1 MGKIT
6 ASRQITEGVIW
17 KQILIFFFPILL
29 GTFFQQMYNTVDTII
44 VGRFVST
51 RALAAVGTTGPLVN
65 MFSGFF
71 TGLSSGAT
79 VILAQFYGANDPK
92 GVDRTLHTG
101 FSLSLILGLL
111 VTAVG
116 CGLGPTILTWMQTPE
131 ECLEM
136 AGTYLRIYFAGSLAS
151 MVYNMEAG
159 ILRAMGDSRTPVY
172 SLAAACIVAALLSGK
187 AAAWLYDGYLAE
199 RLQTAVSDTLRQK
212 LQTFAELLDRIDP
225 TDTITG
231 AAGDALRTV
240 MVALLTMVAFLV
252 IFLVAMV
259 IVRALAKL
267 TRNVNR
273 VPVVGG
279 VNRVLG
285 GVLGAAEAFLLC
297 YLIGMAAAVLITFS
311 ENEWSW
317 LNTAVVQKSTILNW
331 FVQFEFPV

>member
-1 MGKIT
+1 MRDIFT
-6 ASRQITEGVIW
+6 PSLIWDLALIAVILFVM
-17 KQILIFFFPILL
+17 IRSVGRGFVSSFIHLL
-29 GTFFQQMYNTVDTII
+29 G
-44 VGRFVST
+44 
-51 RALAAVGTTGPLVN
+51 
-65 MFSGFF
+65 
-71 TGLSSGAT
+71 
-79 VILAQFYGANDPK
+79 
-92 GVDRTLHTG
+92 
-101 FSLSLILGLL
+101 
-111 VTAVG
+111 
-116 CGLGPTILTWMQTPE
+116 
-131 ECLEM
+131 
-136 AGTYLRIYFAGSLAS
+136 
-151 MVYNMEAG
+151 
-159 ILRAMGDSRTPVY
+159 
-172 SLAAACIVAALLSGK
+172 LAAACIVAALLSGK

-279 VNRVLG
+279 V
-285 GVLGAAEAFLLC
+285 LGAAEAFLLC
-297 YLIGMAAAVLITFS
+297 YLIGRAAAVLITFS

>member
-1 MGKIT
+1 MRDIFTPSLIWDLALT
-6 ASRQITEGVIW
+6 AVILFVM
-17 KQILIFFFPILL
+17 IRSVGRGFVSSFIHLL
-29 GTFFQQMYNTVDTII
+29 G
-44 VGRFVST
+44 
-51 RALAAVGTTGPLVN
+51 
-65 MFSGFF
+65 
-71 TGLSSGAT
+71 
-79 VILAQFYGANDPK
+79 
-92 GVDRTLHTG
+92 
-101 FSLSLILGLL
+101 
-111 VTAVG
+111 
-116 CGLGPTILTWMQTPE
+116 
-131 ECLEM
+131 
-136 AGTYLRIYFAGSLAS
+136 
-151 MVYNMEAG
+151 
-159 ILRAMGDSRTPVY
+159 
-172 SLAAACIVAALLSGK
+172 LAAACIVAALLSGK

-231 AAGDALRTV
+231 AAGDALR
-240 MVALLTMVAFLV
+240 TMVAFLV

>member
-1 MGKIT
+1 MAEGLGRRSEMG
-6 ASRQITEGVIW
+6 EGCPEWNGGSARDKMELCRHNDENPRKERKGGGKMRDIFTPSLIWDLALIAVILFVM
-17 KQILIFFFPILL
+17 IRSVGRGFVSSFIRLL
-29 GTFFQQMYNTVDTII
+29 G
-44 VGRFVST
+44 
-51 RALAAVGTTGPLVN
+51 
-65 MFSGFF
+65 
-71 TGLSSGAT
+71 
-79 VILAQFYGANDPK
+79 
-92 GVDRTLHTG
+92 
-101 FSLSLILGLL
+101 
-111 VTAVG
+111 
-116 CGLGPTILTWMQTPE
+116 
-131 ECLEM
+131 
-136 AGTYLRIYFAGSLAS
+136 
-151 MVYNMEAG
+151 
-159 ILRAMGDSRTPVY
+159 
-172 SLAAACIVAALLSGK
+172 LAAACIVAALLSGK

-240 MVALLTMVAFLV
+240 MVALLTMVAFLI

-285 GVLGAAEAFLLC
+285 GVLGAAEAFPLC
-297 YLIGMAAAVLITFS
+297 YLIGMVAAVLITFS

>member
-1 MGKIT
+1 MRDIFT
-6 ASRQITEGVIW
+6 PSVIW
-17 KQILIFFFPILL
+17 DLALIAVILFVMIRSVGRGFVSSFIHLL
-29 GTFFQQMYNTVDTII
+29 G
-44 VGRFVST
+44 
-51 RALAAVGTTGPLVN
+51 
-65 MFSGFF
+65 
-71 TGLSSGAT
+71 
-79 VILAQFYGANDPK
+79 
-92 GVDRTLHTG
+92 
-101 FSLSLILGLL
+101 
-111 VTAVG
+111 
-116 CGLGPTILTWMQTPE
+116 
-131 ECLEM
+131 
-136 AGTYLRIYFAGSLAS
+136 
-151 MVYNMEAG
+151 
-159 ILRAMGDSRTPVY
+159 
-172 SLAAACIVAALLSGK
+172 LAAACIVAALLSGK

>member
-1 MGKIT
+1 MEWRVGPRQNGAGAAIT
-6 ASRQITEGVIW
+6 MKTREKRERGRQNERYFYPFIDLDLALIAVILFVM
-17 KQILIFFFPILL
+17 IRSVGRGFVSSFIHLL
-29 GTFFQQMYNTVDTII
+29 G
-44 VGRFVST
+44 
-51 RALAAVGTTGPLVN
+51 
-65 MFSGFF
+65 
-71 TGLSSGAT
+71 
-79 VILAQFYGANDPK
+79 
-92 GVDRTLHTG
+92 
-101 FSLSLILGLL
+101 
-111 VTAVG
+111 
-116 CGLGPTILTWMQTPE
+116 
-131 ECLEM
+131 
-136 AGTYLRIYFAGSLAS
+136 
-151 MVYNMEAG
+151 
-159 ILRAMGDSRTPVY
+159 
-172 SLAAACIVAALLSGK
+172 LAAACIVAALLSGK

-331 FVQFEFPV
+331 FVQLISCVNPARERAITIKQILC